1 MSNSKKRKEYQR
13 LIKNNSGFK
22 ISDNK
27 IFIKGKNVFSKVNAE
42 NLDTNKISKSILFD
56 SGVYVGYIKIPNQN
70 IIEI

>member
-13 LIKNNSGFK
+13 LIKNSSGFK

-56 SGVYVGYIKIPNQN
+56 NGMYVGYIKIPNQN